1 MIHLKANSLE
11 YSSQNKNVKT
21 FSFPLVKYINY
32 VIQFSFAEWVRSLWI
47 SPINF
52 EHSGYMCVCDQSL
65 VENESWVNTVD
76 PVLVP
81 REILINKE
89 SDWRLFSDRIMSAVR
104 TLTFGDRKI
113 SYNEEETLVTSISED
128 KEESYVSSVY
138 PCSDIDSGVGEDVG
152 CDEHKD
158 NHDNVVDNVV
168 ERKIIQ
174 PDVST
179 IRELTNFDEVRLV

>member
-1 MIHLKANSLE
+1 
-11 YSSQNKNVKT
+11 
-21 FSFPLVKYINY
+21 
-32 VIQFSFAEWVRSLWI
+32 
-47 SPINF
+47 
-52 EHSGYMCVCDQSL
+52 
-65 VENESWVNTVD
+65 
-76 PVLVP
+76 
-81 REILINKE
+81 
-89 SDWRLFSDRIMSAVR
+89 MSAVR

-158 NHDNVVDNVV
+158 NHDNVV

-179 IRELTNFDEVRLV
+179 IRELTNFDEVKIEGSGLLKIL